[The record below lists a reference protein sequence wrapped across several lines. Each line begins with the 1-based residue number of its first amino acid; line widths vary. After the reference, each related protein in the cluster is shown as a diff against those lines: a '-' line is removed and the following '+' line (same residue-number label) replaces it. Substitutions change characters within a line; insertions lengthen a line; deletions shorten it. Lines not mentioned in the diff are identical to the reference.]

1 MRLSKASVLLTI
13 CAVTG
18 FAQTPAVVSPEVH
31 PDKKVTFR
39 IAAPKATEVSLVNDG
54 FMPAPEPKLTKDAS
68 GVWSVTVGPLEPSIY
83 IYSFKVDG
91 VTMADPI
98 NPRMKLRASTSAS
111 FVEVPPDAP
120 AFWSIRDVP
129 HGRVHINY
137 AKSSVLGDTR
147 QVYVYTPPGYDKERS
162 RKYPVLY
169 LFHGNND
176 TAAGWTSAGYA
187 NYILDNLIAEKKA
200 VPMIVVMPF
209 GHAAPYGAR
218 GGVGGRNNNELFE
231 DYVVKDVLPM
241 VEAEYRTE
249 KGRDKRSIAG
259 LSMGGGQAL
268 RTGFNH
274 LDLFSS
280 IGAFSAAIPQDFET
294 VNAATLKDSKG
305 LNNKLKLFWIGCGKQ
320 DSLFARSEALSKNL
334 TKGEVKHTFRAI
346 EGVHNFTAWKKF
358 LNEYAA
364 AIFH

>member
-1 MRLSKASVLLTI
+1 MRIFRSSILITA
-13 CAVTG
+13 CAVAAL
-18 FAQTPAVVSPEVH
+18 AQTPAVVSPEVH
-31 PDKKVTFR
+31 PDKMVTFR
-39 IAAPKATEVSLVNDG
+39 IAAPKATEVSLVSDG
-54 FMPAPEPKLTKDAS
+54 FAPTPGPKFTKDAK
-68 GVWSVTVGPLEPSIY
+68 GVWSLTVGPLEPSIY
-83 IYSFKVDG
+83 IYSFNVDG
-91 VTMADPI
+91 VVMADPI
-98 NPRMKLRASTSAS
+98 NPRMKLRASTSAN

-129 HGRVHINY
+129 HGKVDINY

-147 QVYVYTPPGYDKERS
+147 QVYVYTPPGYDKDRG
-162 RKYPVLY
+162 KKFPVLY

-218 GGVGGRNNNELFE
+218 GGAGGRGNNELFE
-231 DYVVKDVLPM
+231 DYVIKDVIPM
-241 VEAEYRTE
+241 VETNYRTE
-249 KGRDKRSIAG
+249 KGRDKRSVAG

-268 RTGFNH
+268 RIGFAH

-280 IGAFSAAIPQDFET
+280 VGAFSAAIPADFET
-294 VNAATLKDSKG
+294 ANASSLKDSKG
-305 LNNKLKLFWIGCGKQ
+305 LNAKLKVFWIGCGKQ
-320 DSLFARSEALSKNL
+320 DSLFARSQSLSDNL
-334 TKGEVKHTFRAI
+334 TKGEIKHTFRAI

-358 LNEYAA
+358 LNEYASML
-364 AIFH
+364 FH